1 MIPWQRALWAEN
13 IHDVKNMGNIIEDLC
28 NEELRG
34 EMIYIFED
42 GVEGSVGEFGFDSMS
57 KEGSEK
63 NIAEGNEEV
72 GSGDNFER
80 NKEDYN

>member
-1 MIPWQRALWAEN
+1 
-13 IHDVKNMGNIIEDLC
+13 MGNTIEDLC
-28 NEELRG
+28 NDELRG

-42 GVEGSVGEFGFDSMS
+42 GVEGFVGESGFNSIN

-63 NIAEGNEEV
+63 NIANCNEEV
-72 GSGDNFER
+72 GSEENFEQ